1 MWALVVVKAD
11 PVANHTAGV
20 LQRLEPVAVH
30 ALVLECA
37 DHALDHAVL
46 FRAVRRDEL
55 LLQPIA
61 FDQGRITAAGEHQ
74 PIVRAQQER
83 LLDLA
88 QTAIAGGV
96 SEFLCARRSGYF
108 P

>member
-30 ALVLECA
+30 ALVFERS

-46 FRAVRRDEL
+46 LRAVRGDEL
-55 LLQPIA
+55 LLQAIA
-61 FDQGRITAAGEHQ
+61 FDQGRVAAAGEHQ
-74 PIVRAQQER
+74 TV
-83 LLDLA
+83 
-88 QTAIAGGV
+88 V
-96 SEFLCARRSGYF
+96 
-108 P
+108 